1 MDPCSGHHDFSVEL
15 FFKKKP
21 NPSRFWEGRK
31 KRARKKIDRGSLS
44 RDELNGLFRSFDFYG
59 GNGKFLNSWHFLE
72 IACSNIFWRR
82 KLRATHFC
90 DNSFSKVKDLFVPLV
105 VDLCGFNNNFF
116 SLNELR
122 SISFFKKNVDNI
134 TIIVKK
140 NKKK

>member
-59 GNGKFLNSWHFLE
+59 GNGKFLNSSHFLE
-72 IACSNIFWRR
+72 IACSNIFGERNCVQH
-82 KLRATHFC
+82 T
-90 DNSFSKVKDLFVPLV
+90 FSKVKDFFVPLV

-134 TIIVKK
+134 TIISYR
-140 NKKK
+140 

>member
-72 IACSNIFWRR
+72 IACSNIFGEGNCVQHTFIR
-82 KLRATHFC
+82 
-90 DNSFSKVKDLFVPLV
+90 DNSFSKVKDFFVPLV
-105 VDLCGFNNNFF
+105 VDLCGFNNNFV

-134 TIIVKK
+134 TIISYR
-140 NKKK
+140 